1 MINQLSVKDSEVNP
15 LLKVPNL
22 SRMIR
27 RAIWWKTVEESLE
40 SYSWHHLFCRIL
52 ARGHKE
58 DKEALIKFCGENIAK
73 EAIKHAPSG
82 EFFRDDWEYWN
93 RRFGI
98 IPVPPPPKRFP
109 NAQDRPAGWGPW
121 T

>member
-1 MINQLSVKDSEVNP
+1 MIKQSSIKDIEVNP
-15 LLKVPNL
+15 LLKVPNIAQI
-22 SRMIR
+22 IR
-27 RAIWWKTVEESLE
+27 RAIWWKTAEESLE
-40 SYSWHHLFCRIL
+40 SYSWHYLFCRIL

-58 DKEALIKFCGENIAK
+58 DKESMIEICGRDVAK
-73 EAIKHAPSG
+73 EALRHAPPG

-98 IPVPPPPKRFP
+98 VPIPAPPKRFP
-109 NAQDRPAGWGPW
+109 DVPDRPVGWGPW